1 MAQVT
6 HFILSNFSQTN
17 GMSFSY
23 ILSTAWPA
31 PQPPTQLVSFQLA
44 RSLTI
49 LGLPKERGH
58 TLWTRRNITQIHNEV
73 QDVYSIFKYIC

>member
-6 HFILSNFSQTN
+6 HFILSNFSQMN

-23 ILSTAWPA
+23 IPSTAWPA
-31 PQPPTQLVSFQLA
+31 PQPPTQLVSVQLA

-49 LGLPKERGH
+49 LGLPKERDH
-58 TLWTRRNITQIHNEV
+58 TLWTRRNIAQIRNEV